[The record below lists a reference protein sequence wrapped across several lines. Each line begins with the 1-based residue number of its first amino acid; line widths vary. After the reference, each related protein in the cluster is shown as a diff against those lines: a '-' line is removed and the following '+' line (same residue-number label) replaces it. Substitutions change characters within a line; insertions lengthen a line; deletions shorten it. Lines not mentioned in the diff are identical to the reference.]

1 MTCGADGEPPS
12 RSQELEFRRCV
23 WVAHSPSQVWF
34 KGAFCEQVAVIH
46 GSLRGRLRRAL
57 QFEAGVAVL
66 ETGFAEIFQ
75 PRTAAIAPFAL
86 SSPKG
91 DRSRVVSTRTSQ
103 PGPRRLPV
111 NPRSPAPRVGCERLH
126 GPGAGGAREGRS
138 PVLREDRGLPVAS
151 PEPPAR
157 EPRASHVGAHVRERE
172 LLRNA
177 ARPPSQLPLFPL
189 PLSSG
194 LR

>member
-1 MTCGADGEPPS
+1 M
-12 RSQELEFRRCV
+12 
-23 WVAHSPSQVWF
+23 
-34 KGAFCEQVAVIH
+34 
-46 GSLRGRLRRAL
+46 
-57 QFEAGVAVL
+57 
-66 ETGFAEIFQ
+66 
-75 PRTAAIAPFAL
+75 
-86 SSPKG
+86 
-91 DRSRVVSTRTSQ
+91 
-103 PGPRRLPV
+103 
-111 NPRSPAPRVGCERLH
+111 NPRGPAPRVGCERLH